1 VIRLYAHEGGK
12 LLCRVNTTP
21 QEGWLDGVAW
31 IDLVAPTAVEETAV
45 AQALGVDLPTRE
57 DLEEI
62 EISSRL
68 YLEDG
73 AAFMTALLPSDTDT
87 EMPKLGPVAFIL
99 IGDRLVTLRHHEP
112 RPFATFPARAEKGA
126 PGCATG
132 DAVMLLLVEAAV
144 DRLADILE
152 RTGREVDKLSRGIF
166 GIGSKSGSD
175 GADFRAVLS
184 ELGRQDDLIS
194 KARDSLVTLERLFG
208 FFTQVQTQR
217 GASKDNRTRLK
228 TLIRDAHSL
237 TEHADF
243 QMQKITFLLD
253 ATLGLINIEQSKII
267 KIVSVAAL
275 VFLPPTVIASIYG
288 MNFENMPELG
298 WTFGYPMALGLMVLS
313 GVLPY
318 LFFKTRGWL

>member
-1 VIRLYAHEGGK
+1 MLRLYAHENGK
-12 LLCRVNTTP
+12 LLCRMNVTP
-21 QEGWLDGVAW
+21 QDGWLDGVAW
-31 IDLVAPTAVEETAV
+31 VDLLAPTALEETAV
-45 AQALGVDLPTRE
+45 AQALGLALPTRE

-68 YLEDG
+68 YVEDG
-73 AAFMTALLPSDTDT
+73 AAFMTALLPSDTDSDA
-87 EMPKLGPVAFIL
+87 PKLGPVAFIL
-99 IGDRLVTLRHHEP
+99 TGDRLVTLRHHEP
-112 RPFATFPARAEKGA
+112 KPFATFPARAEKGA
-126 PGCATG
+126 PGCSTG

-152 RTGREVDKLSRGIF
+152 RTGREVDRLSRGIF
-166 GIGSKSGSD
+166 GIGREGEE
-175 GADFRAVLS
+175 GGGDFRAVLS
-184 ELGRQDDLIS
+184 ELGRKDDLIS

-208 FFTQVQTQR
+208 FFTQVQAQR
-217 GASKDNRTRLK
+217 GAAKENRARLK

-243 QMQKITFLLD
+243 QAQKITFLLD

-288 MNFENMPELG
+288 MNFEVMPELG
-298 WTFGYPMALGLMVLS
+298 WAYGYPMALGLMVLS